1 MSGLDADTKRLPTEE
16 FLDLTGGLTRGLDHL
31 VVVLCVVWLS
41 YVWSVVF
48 VFSLCG
54 FHLHT
59 LLRTLGER
67 IHPYIGTGGR
77 GLIQVY

>member
-1 MSGLDADTKRLPTEE
+1 MTKVLINAQ
-16 FLDLTGGLTRGLDHL
+16 LAAALKVLTKGLTRGFDCELDRL
-31 VVVLCVVWLS
+31 VVDLCV
-41 YVWSVVF
+41 F
-48 VFSLCG
+48 VLLFILCG

-67 IHPYIGTGGR
+67 IHPYVGTGGR